1 MLRHHFILY
10 IRSIKRYKASFFINI
25 IGLSTALTCSILIYL
40 WVNDEL
46 HKDKFHEN
54 SDHIFHLMELAEFPQ
69 VTKVGST
76 TSGNIAPLMLAE
88 MPEINMATQ
97 VVKYPQNATLSI
109 EDKSIKGD
117 GHYVS
122 KDFFKIFSFPIIK
135 EDKNDIWSNTNTIF
149 VSETIATTLFGSVE
163 DAMGQNIE
171 FQKEKEYTVAG
182 VFEDVP
188 QRSSERFDFVLSY
201 EEKALSQ
208 TNLLHWGSQS
218 TYVYLSMKPGT
229 DIVAFNDKIHDFI
242 RKKTNR
248 GQSYRTPFLKKYTDE
263 YLYGSY
269 ENGVEAGGRITYVKL
284 FSIIAL
290 FILVIACINFMN
302 MSTAKAS
309 RRLKEIGIKKAIGA
323 NRKTLIFQYLT
334 EAVGIAFIALFL
346 AMIFVTLLLPEFNQ
360 ITGKQLS
367 MTISSGF
374 VLALLGITLFTGLL
388 SGSYPALYLSGFRP
402 ATILKGKL
410 NTSVGEVWTRKG
422 LVIIQYTVSIV
433 LIVSVLIVHKQ
444 IEYIQNK
451 NLGYTKEQII
461 HFSREGKTLDNN
473 HIDTFLAELKNI
485 PGVADAS
492 STRNAMTGD
501 GWGVGGFDW
510 EGKDPNDYTQF
521 QNMIAYY
528 GLIEML
534 DIEILAG
541 RSFSKDFSEENTK
554 VILNESAIK
563 RMQLKDPVGK
573 FIGFRNKKREIIGVI
588 KDFHFESLHEDIKP
602 MIVNLWPERLTK
614 FMVKIEV
621 GKEQETLASL
631 QDFYE
636 KYNPGFLFDYMFLDE
651 NYQEL
656 YVAEQR
662 VSKLSRYF
670 AVLAIIISCLGLFGL
685 VSFTAERRK
694 KEIGIRKVLGDSSA
708 HISFLLSK
716 EFVKLVLVAI
726 VIGLPISYMLINNW
740 LSGFAY
746 KTGLNLWYFFTAGVL
761 VLIVTIFTVST
772 QTMIAANRNPVDAL
786 RDE

>member
-1 MLRHHFILY
+1 MLRHHFVLY
-10 IRSIKRYKASFFINI
+10 LRSIKRYKVSFFINI

-40 WVNDEL
+40 WVSDEL
-46 HKDKFHEN
+46 YTDKFHKN

-69 VTKVGST
+69 ATKVGRT

-88 MPEINMATQ
+88 MPEIHMATQ
-97 VVKYPQNATLSI
+97 VVKYPQDATLSI
-109 EDKSIKGD
+109 ENQTIKGD

-135 EDKNDIWSNTNTIF
+135 GDKNDIWADTNTIL

-163 DAMGQNIE
+163 NAIGQSID
-171 FQKEKEYTVAG
+171 FQKEKQYTVSG

-188 QRSSERFDFVLSY
+188 KQSSERFDFVLSY
-201 EEKALSQ
+201 EEKTLSQ
-208 TNLLHWGSQS
+208 TNLLDWGSQS
-218 TYVYLSMKPGT
+218 TYVYLSMRPDT
-229 DIVAFNDKIHDFI
+229 DIVAFNEKIHDFI
-242 RKKTNR
+242 RNKTNK

-269 ENGVEAGGRITYVKL
+269 ENGIQAGGRITYVKL

-290 FILVIACINFMN
+290 FILIIACINFMN

-309 RRLKEIGIKKAIGA
+309 RRLKEIGIKKVIGA
-323 NRKTLIFQYLT
+323 NRKTLIFQYMT
-334 EAVGIAFIALFL
+334 EAIGIAFMALLL
-346 AMIFVTLLLPEFNQ
+346 AIVFVILLLPEFNQ

-367 MTISSGF
+367 ITISSGF
-374 VLALLGITLFTGLL
+374 VFSLLGITIFTGLL
-388 SGSYPALYLSGFRP
+388 SGSYPALYLSGFKP
-402 ATILKGKL
+402 ALILKGKL
-410 NTSVGEVWTRKG
+410 NSSVGEVWTRKG
-422 LVIIQYTVSIV
+422 LVIIQYTVSII
-433 LIVSVLIVHKQ
+433 LIVSVLIVHQQ
-444 IEYIQNK
+444 IEFIQNK

-461 HFSREGKTLDNN
+461 HFNREGKTLDDN
-473 HIDTFLAELKNI
+473 HMDTFLAELKNI
-485 PGVADAS
+485 PGVLDAS

-534 DIEILAG
+534 DIKVVQG

-563 RMQLKDPVGK
+563 RMQLKNPIGK

-602 MIVNLWPERLTK
+602 MIINLWPERLTK
-614 FMVKIEV
+614 FMVKIKIGE
-621 GKEQETLASL
+621 EQETLAL
-631 QDFYE
+631 LKDFYE
-636 KYNPGFLFDYMFLDE
+636 KNNPGFLFDYMFLDE
-651 NYQEL
+651 NYQQL
-656 YVAEQR
+656 YIAEQR

-670 AVLAIIISCLGLFGL
+670 AILAIIISCLGLFGL

-726 VIGLPISYMLINNW
+726 AIGLPISYMLIDNW

-746 KTGLNLWYFFTAGVL
+746 KTGANLWYFLTAGML
-761 VLIVTIFTVST
+761 VLIVTICTVST
-772 QTMIAANRNPVDAL
+772 QTIIAANRNPVDAL